1 MKKIQKTSSAKKGG
15 LFVGKSHAKG
25 GIPAIVVDT
34 GQPIEVEG
42 GEVIINKEASKK
54 YWKELSE
61 INQSAGNGVPIP
73 PPMEF
78 SSEVSKF
85 KGGGK
90 ISMYDLKKGT
100 EMELEHADTIDKYK
114 KQGIST
120 KTVARSIAQDH
131 LKENPNYY
139 KILSK
144 LKLAKGG
151 EIVCRSCGESWE
163 KTNKD
168 GSLFECQKCGS
179 NNARFY
185 KKGGKTDPCWD
196 GYEMIGMKT
205 KSGRKVPNCV
215 QTEQSK
221 SKIFKTGGSTL
232 TITEKSDIYERWKS
246 LVNMSKAELQKFY
259 NSTEGKEAGL
269 SQSEANS
276 LGIDNGRTSARWIL
290 KMKEVPYL
298 QWSPQMW
305 RWAKK
310 QISFISRMKGNKGSL
325 YESNGSKTR
334 KHTSLLIWGHNP
346 EKYNTGGGVAEKF
359 YRVAIHTQIRKN
371 APKTTKRYVYFTT
384 LEQCEKYIV
393 EISSSLTDRQYVVIE
408 KYNVTSNEWVDR
420 FSNGGEVYIDETIAS
435 KNDLMSNPKVGMAII
450 NTLEANDM
458 FPNVRYVLE
467 VHKENGQVTGVNYGI
482 PNGFSFYMP
491 ISQFKNQFV
500 PSSKKGFKTGG
511 KTDAEQD
518 KIALVMH
525 EFKQGKLY
533 SSSGQKVTDREQA
546 IAIALSE
553 AGVSKY
559 AKGSKIPSKNKGGDC
574 YYVAGTIAMNENLP
588 PYLREAKIK
597 MPEFVGTP
605 YVVHAEVEGQ
615 GAISGLRYGHAWVED
630 DLNVYDYSNGR
641 EIVFPKQL
649 YYMLGR
655 VITEKPKYFKYT
667 FKEATRKMI
676 DTGHYGCWDLITES
690 GL

>member
-1 MKKIQKTSSAKKGG
+1 MAIKFPYKKGLKKIQKTSSAKKGG

-54 YWKELSE
+54 YWRELSE

-90 ISMYDLKKGT
+90 ISLYDLKKGT
-100 EMELEHADTIDKYK
+100 EMELEHADTIEKYK

-151 EIVCRSCGESWE
+151 EIVCRSCGESWK
-163 KTNKD
+163 KTNKS

-185 KKGGKTDPCWD
+185 KQGGKTDPCWD

-221 SKIFKTGGSTL
+221 SKRFKTGGSTL

-246 LVNMSKAELQKFY
+246 LVNMSKSELQKFY

-276 LGIDNGRTSARWIL
+276 LGIDNGRTSARWIM

-305 RWAKK
+305 TWAKK

-346 EKYNTGGGVAEKF
+346 EKYNTGG
-359 YRVAIHTQIRKN
+359 
-371 APKTTKRYVYFTT
+371 
-384 LEQCEKYIV
+384 
-393 EISSSLTDRQYVVIE
+393 
-408 KYNVTSNEWVDR
+408 
-420 FSNGGEVYIDETIAS
+420 EVYIDETIAS
-435 KNDLMSNPKVGMAII
+435 KNDLMANPKVGMAII

-467 VHKENGQVTGVNYGI
+467 VHKENGEVTGVNYGI

-500 PSSKKGFKTGG
+500 PTSKKGFKKGG
-511 KTDAEQD
+511 KTPAKED
-518 KIALVMH
+518 KVALVMH
-525 EFKQGKLY
+525 EFKEGKLY
-533 SSSGQKVTDREQA
+533 SSSGRKVTDREQA

-559 AKGSKIPSKNKGGDC
+559 AKGSKIPSRNRGGDC
-574 YYVAGTIAMNENLP
+574 YYVAGSMAMNEGLP
-588 PYLREAKIK
+588 PYLQEAKIK

-615 GAISGLRYGHAWVED
+615 GAIAGLRYGHAWVED

-641 EIVFPKQL
+641 EIVFPKQI
-649 YYMLGR
+649 YYILGQ
-655 VITEKPKYFKYT
+655 VITEKPKYYKYT
-667 FKEATRKMI
+667 FKEAVAKML
-676 DTGHYGCWDLITES
+676 DTGHYGSWDLITES